1 MVGQAAGELEDG
13 LFGYLVAGEA
23 RVAAPADLD
32 PGEEIGLGAGE
43 LVEALRVELGVG
55 AEDSGSGVKMT
66 VVPRRL
72 GAAPTVSSGEVA
84 TPFEKAWR

>member
-1 MVGQAAGELEDG
+1 MVGEAAGELEDR
-13 LFGYLVAGEA
+13 LFGGFGGGE
-23 RVAAPADLD
+23 RGVAAPADLD

-43 LVEALRVELGVG
+43 LVQPRGSKIASGPKI
-55 AEDSGSGVKMT
+55 SGSGVKVV

-84 TPFEKAWR
+84 MPLEKVWR